1 MKKFN
6 YFSIIFFLIFL
17 LNGCSFFKDD
27 KKNDKKESKS
37 SGTVFVQ
44 TVAKPDPSLKGIKV
58 SLPKPV
64 INNTW
69 NQVTNNEAHRV
80 IHPFTGNKIKR
91 SWKISIGKGQNKK
104 KPISSQPVIDEE
116 KIYTIDTTLTVIAIN
131 KNNGKK
137 KWMKKLKK
145 KVDKT
150 KGIMSGGLA
159 VTDKILAVTTGTGD
173 IFALDKNNGSI
184 IWRSKITAPIRAAPI
199 ISGNFFLVLSKD
211 NRLYT
216 YDLDSGNLSWTHE
229 GLEEISTFMGSS
241 SPVVSK
247 GTVIVTY
254 SSGEIYAINL
264 SNGQVIWNDNLSK
277 LVKKSSLENISD
289 IRGNAVIQNDI
300 VYVISHNGRMVAMD
314 LNTGKKFWESKIGGI
329 QTPWVASKFI
339 YVLSKDNE
347 LICLTSGKGKVVW
360 VSKLKDYIDFE
371 KKGKLITWS
380 GPLLAGHM
388 LIVSGSH
395 GIIASISPY
404 TGKFLGAINVKSA
417 ADNQAIVANGTIF
430 FLTAKGDLLAYK

>member
-6 YFSIIFFLIFL
+6 FFSITLFFLIFL
-17 LNGCSFFKDD
+17 SNGCSYFKDD
-27 KKNDKKESKS
+27 KKEIKS
-37 SGTVFVQ
+37 SGTIFVQ

-104 KPISSQPVIDEE
+104 QPISSQPVIDKE
-116 KIYTIDTTLTVIAIN
+116 KIYTIDTSLTVTAIN

-137 KWMKKLKK
+137 KWIKKLRK
-145 KVDKT
+145 KVGEG
-150 KGIMSGGLA
+150 KGTISGGLA
-159 VTDKILAVTTGTGD
+159 VSDKILAVTAGTGD
-173 IFALDKNNGSI
+173 IFALNKDNGKI
-184 IWRSKITAPIRAAPI
+184 IWRDKITAPIRAAPI
-199 ISGNFFLVLSKD
+199 ISGNFFLVLAKD

-216 YDLDSGNLSWTHE
+216 YDLVSGDLSWTHE
-229 GLEEISTFMGSS
+229 GLEEISTFVGSS

-277 LVKKSSLENISD
+277 LVSRSSLDNLSD

-314 LNTGKKFWESKIGGI
+314 LNNGKKFWESKIGGI

-347 LICLTSGKGKVVW
+347 LICLTSDKGKIVW

-371 KKGKLITWS
+371 KKGKLITWA

-404 TGKFLGAINVKSA
+404 TGKFLGAINVKTA
-417 ADNQAIVANGTIF
+417 ADNQAIVSNGTIF
-430 FLTAKGDLLAYK
+430 FLTSKGDLLAYK

>member
-6 YFSIIFFLIFL
+6 FFSIILFLLIFL
-17 LNGCSFFKDD
+17 SNGCSYFKDD
-27 KKNDKKESKS
+27 KKEIKS
-37 SGTVFVQ
+37 SGTIFVQ

-104 KPISSQPVIDEE
+104 QPISSQPVIDKE
-116 KIYTIDTTLTVIAIN
+116 KIYTIDTSLTVTAIN

-137 KWMKKLKK
+137 KWIKKLRK
-145 KVDKT
+145 KVGEG
-150 KGIMSGGLA
+150 KGTISGGLA
-159 VTDKILAVTTGTGD
+159 VSDKILAVTAGTGD
-173 IFALDKNNGSI
+173 VFALNKDNGKI
-184 IWRSKITAPIRAAPI
+184 IWRNKITAPIRAAPI
-199 ISGNFFLVLSKD
+199 ISGNFFLVLAKD

-216 YDLDSGNLSWTHE
+216 YDLVSGDLSWTHE
-229 GLEEISTFMGSS
+229 GLEEISTFVGSS

-247 GTVIVTY
+247 GIVIVTY

-277 LVKKSSLENISD
+277 LVSRSSLDNLSD

-314 LNTGKKFWESKIGGI
+314 LNNGKKFWESKIGGI

-347 LICLTSGKGKVVW
+347 LICLTSDKGKIVW

-371 KKGKLITWS
+371 KKGKLITWE

-388 LIVSGSH
+388 LIVTGSH

-404 TGKFLGAINVKSA
+404 TGKFLGAINVKTA
-417 ADNQAIVANGTIF
+417 ADNQAIVSNGTIF
-430 FLTAKGDLLAYK
+430 FLTSKGDLLAYK

>member
-6 YFSIIFFLIFL
+6 YFSITFFLIFL

-37 SGTVFVQ
+37 SRTIFVQ

-69 NQVTNNEAHRV
+69 NQITNNEAHRV
-80 IHPFTGNKIKR
+80 VHPFTRNNIKL

-104 KPISSQPVIDEE
+104 QPISSQPVIDKE
-116 KIYTIDTTLTVIAIN
+116 KIYTIDTTLNVIAVN

-137 KWMKKLKK
+137 KWTKKLKK
-145 KVDKT
+145 KVGDT
-150 KGIMSGGLA
+150 KGIGSGGLA
-159 VTDKILAVTTGTGD
+159 VSDNVLAVTTGTGD
-173 IFALDKNNGSI
+173 IFALNKDNGKI
-184 IWRSKITAPIRAAPI
+184 IWQNKVTAPIRAAPI
-199 ISGNFFLVLSKD
+199 ISGNFFLVLAKD

-216 YDLDSGNLSWTHE
+216 YDLISGNLSWTHE

-247 GTVIVTY
+247 GIVIVTY

-264 SNGQVIWNDNLSK
+264 SNGGVIWNDNLSK
-277 LVKKSSLENISD
+277 LVQKSSLENISD
-289 IRGNAVIQNDI
+289 IRGNAVIQNNV

-314 LNTGKKFWESKIGGI
+314 LNSGQRLWESKIGGI
-329 QTPWVASKFI
+329 QTPWVASRFI

-347 LICLTSGKGKVVW
+347 LICLTSDKGKIVW
-360 VSKLKDYIDFE
+360 VSKLKDYTNFE
-371 KKGKLITWS
+371 KKDKLITWT
-380 GPLLAGHM
+380 GPLLTGHM
-388 LIVSGSH
+388 LIISGSN

-404 TGKFLGAINVKSA
+404 TGKFLGAINIKSSVE
-417 ADNQAIVANGTIF
+417 NPAIVANQTVY
-430 FLTAKGDLLAYK
+430 FLTSKGNLLAYR

>member
-6 YFSIIFFLIFL
+6 YFYIILCFLIFL
-17 LNGCSFFKDD
+17 LNSCSFFKDD
-27 KKNDKKESKS
+27 NKGSEENR
-37 SGTVFVQ
+37 GTVFVQ
-44 TVAKPDPSLKGIKV
+44 TVAKPDSSLRGLKV

-64 INNTW
+64 VNNTW
-69 NQVTNNEAHRV
+69 NQLTNNEAHKV
-80 IHPFTGNKIKR
+80 LHPLIGKKIKLF
-91 SWKISIGKGQNKK
+91 WKTSIGKGQNKK
-104 KPISSQPVIDEE
+104 KPISSQPVIDQE
-116 KIYTIDTTLTVIAIN
+116 KIYTLDTVLTITAIN

-137 KWMKKLKK
+137 KWKKKLKK
-145 KVDKT
+145 KIDET
-150 KGIMSGGLA
+150 TGIISGGLA
-159 VTDKILAVTTGTGD
+159 VNENLLAVTTGSGH
-173 IFALDKNNGSI
+173 IFALNKNNGKI
-184 IWRSKITAPIRAAPI
+184 IWSNKITAPIRAAPI
-199 ISGNFFLVLSKD
+199 ISGNFFLVLAKD
-211 NRLYT
+211 NRLYA
-216 YDLDSGNLSWTHE
+216 YNLMNGDLTWTHE

-264 SNGQVIWNDNLSK
+264 SNGVVIWNDNLSK
-277 LVKKSSLENISD
+277 LVQKKSLENISD
-289 IRGNAVIQNDI
+289 IRGNAVIQNDT
-300 VYVISHNGRMVAMD
+300 VYVISHNGKMVSMN
-314 LNTGKKFWESKIGGI
+314 LNNGKRLWESNIGGI

-347 LICLTSGKGKVVW
+347 LICLTSDQGKIVW

-371 KKGKLITWS
+371 KKGKLITWA

-404 TGKFLGAINVKSA
+404 TGKFLGAINVKTA
-417 ADNQAIVANGTIF
+417 ADNQAIVSNGTIF
-430 FLTAKGDLLAYK
+430 FLTSKGDLLAYK

>member
-6 YFSIIFFLIFL
+6 YFSITFFLIFL

-37 SGTVFVQ
+37 SRTIFVQ

-69 NQVTNNEAHRV
+69 NQITNNEAHRV
-80 IHPFTGNKIKR
+80 VHPFTRNNIKL

-104 KPISSQPVIDEE
+104 KPISSQPVIDKE
-116 KIYTIDTTLTVIAIN
+116 KIYTIDTTLNVIAVN

-137 KWMKKLKK
+137 KWTKKLKK
-145 KVDKT
+145 KVGDT
-150 KGIMSGGLA
+150 KGIGSGGLA
-159 VTDKILAVTTGTGD
+159 VSDNVLAVTTGTGD
-173 IFALDKNNGSI
+173 IFALNKDNGKI
-184 IWRSKITAPIRAAPI
+184 IWQNKVTAPIRAAPI
-199 ISGNFFLVLSKD
+199 ISGNFFLVLAKD

-216 YDLDSGNLSWTHE
+216 YDLISGNLSWTHE
-229 GLEEISTFMGSS
+229 GLEEVSTFMGSS

-247 GTVIVTY
+247 GIVIVTY

-264 SNGQVIWNDNLSK
+264 SNGGVIWNDNLSK
-277 LVKKSSLENISD
+277 LVQKSSLENISD
-289 IRGNAVIQNDI
+289 IRGNAVIQNNV

-314 LNTGKKFWESKIGGI
+314 LNSGKRLWESKIGGI
-329 QTPWVASKFI
+329 QTPWVASRFI

-347 LICLTSGKGKVVW
+347 LICLTSDKGKIVW

-371 KKGKLITWS
+371 KKGKLITWA

-404 TGKFLGAINVKSA
+404 TGKFLGAINVKTA
-417 ADNQAIVANGTIF
+417 ADNQAIVSNGTIY
-430 FLTAKGDLLAYK
+430 FLTSKGHLLAYK

>member
-6 YFSIIFFLIFL
+6 YFSITFFLIFL

-37 SGTVFVQ
+37 SRTIFVQ

-69 NQVTNNEAHRV
+69 NQITNNEAHRV
-80 IHPFTGNKIKR
+80 VHPFTRNNIKL

-104 KPISSQPVIDEE
+104 KPISSQPVIDKE
-116 KIYTIDTTLTVIAIN
+116 KIYTIDTTLNVIAVN

-137 KWMKKLKK
+137 KWTKKLKK
-145 KVDKT
+145 KVGDT
-150 KGIMSGGLA
+150 KGIGSGGLA
-159 VTDKILAVTTGTGD
+159 VSDNVLAVTTGTGD
-173 IFALDKNNGSI
+173 IFALNKDNGKI
-184 IWRSKITAPIRAAPI
+184 IWQNKVTAPIRAAPI
-199 ISGNFFLVLSKD
+199 ISGNFFLVLAKD

-216 YDLDSGNLSWTHE
+216 YDLISGNLSWTHE
-229 GLEEISTFMGSS
+229 GLEEVSTFMGSS

-247 GTVIVTY
+247 GVVLVTY

-264 SNGQVIWNDNLSK
+264 YDGTVIWNDNLST
-277 LVKKSSLENISD
+277 LVQKQSIENISD
-289 IRGNAVIQNDI
+289 IRGNVVVQNDAI
-300 VYVISHNGRMVAMD
+300 FVISHNGRMLSM
-314 LNTGKKFWESKIGGI
+314 NINNGKRLWEANIGGI
-329 QTPWVASKFI
+329 QTPWVVDNFI
-339 YVLSKDNE
+339 YVLSKENE
-347 LICLTSGKGKVVW
+347 LICLTASQGKIIW

-371 KKGKLITWS
+371 KKDKMIIWT
-380 GPLLAGHM
+380 GPLLAGNM
-388 LIVSGSH
+388 LIVTGSH

-404 TGKFLGAINVKSA
+404 TGKYLGAINVKSSV
-417 ADNQAIVANGTIF
+417 DTQAIVSSKTVF
-430 FLTAKGDLLAYK
+430 FLTAKGDLLAYR

>member
-6 YFSIIFFLIFL
+6 YFSIIFFFLIFL
-17 LNGCSFFKDD
+17 LNGCSYF
-27 KKNDKKESKS
+27 KNDRKENKS
-37 SGTVFVQ
+37 SGTVFIQ
-44 TVAKPDPSLKGIKV
+44 TVAKPDPSIKGLKV

-69 NQVTNNEAHRV
+69 NQATNNEAHR
-80 IHPFTGNKIKR
+80 IMHPFTGNKIKL

-104 KPISSQPVIDEE
+104 KPTSSQPVIDQE
-116 KIYTIDTTLTVIAIN
+116 KIYTIDTTLTVKAIN

-137 KWMKKLKK
+137 KWIKKLKK
-145 KVDKT
+145 KVDET
-150 KGIMSGGLA
+150 EGIISGGLA
-159 VTDKILAVTTGTGD
+159 VSDKILAVTTGTGD
-173 IFALDKNNGSI
+173 IFALNKDNGNI

-247 GTVIVTY
+247 GIVIVTY

-277 LVKKSSLENISD
+277 LVKKSSLENLSD

-300 VYVISHNGRMVAMD
+300 IYLISHNGRMVAMD
-314 LNTGKKFWESKIGGI
+314 LNNGKKFWESKIGGI
-329 QTPWVASKFI
+329 QTPWIASNFI

-347 LICLTSGKGKVVW
+347 LICLTSDRGKIVW

-371 KKGKLITWS
+371 KKGKLITWA

-417 ADNQAIVANGTIF
+417 ADNQAIVSNGTIF